1 MRMQSSDIDGEK
13 SRQSMAMRRLTLGL
27 LQMAAAAFSSA
38 LLIWTGINRFSVLAA
53 LITTLL
59 TSLSVWLIGSRSTNI
74 LASRRK
80 ERNPL

>member
-1 MRMQSSDIDGEK
+1 MRMQRSDIDGEK
-13 SRQSMAMRRLTLGL
+13 SRQSMAMVRLTLGL
-27 LQMAAAAFSSA
+27 LQMAGAAFSLA
-38 LLIWTGINRFSVLAA
+38 LLIWTGINRFSILSA

-59 TSLSVWLIGSRSTNI
+59 TSLSVWLFGSSSTSF